1 MQILDNLLDIHE
13 VVMDT
18 SISNESSLINGDKVI
33 QLWL

>member
-18 SISNESSLINGDKVI
+18 SISNESILINGDKVI